1 MLEAIFS
8 WATLWWIMLVV
19 YIVSCLGLIIIVL
32 LQKGKG
38 MGFAGAF
45 GLGGGSETVFGPRM
59 SQSLPVKM
67 TYVMAGLF
75 LALALGMSLISH
87 RVGGAAAPEKV
98 EIDEAQQAEMESLQ
112 QSFED
117 MNLGDA
123 TAQPEEEQPALP
135 AGTVEPEPVLEQ
147 PEQDE
152 ALEQDAGESPAEA
165 AEPAEPEAGAP
176 N

>member
-8 WATLWWIMLVV
+8 WTTLWWIMLVV
-19 YIVSCLGLIIIVL
+19 YIVSCLGLIVIVL

-75 LALALGMSLISH
+75 LVLALGMSLISH
-87 RVGGAAAPEKV
+87 RVGQAAAPEKV
-98 EIDEAQQAEMESLQ
+98 VVDEAKQAEMKSLQ
-112 QSFED
+112 QSYDE
-117 MNLGDA
+117 MNLGEA
-123 TAQPEEEQPALP
+123 TAPEKGEQPALP
-135 AGTVEPEPVLEQ
+135 AGEIEPAPVPAQ
-147 PEQDE
+147 PEQGNTSG
-152 ALEQDAGESPAEA
+152 QDTGQTPADQEK
-165 AEPAEPEAGAP
+165 GAP